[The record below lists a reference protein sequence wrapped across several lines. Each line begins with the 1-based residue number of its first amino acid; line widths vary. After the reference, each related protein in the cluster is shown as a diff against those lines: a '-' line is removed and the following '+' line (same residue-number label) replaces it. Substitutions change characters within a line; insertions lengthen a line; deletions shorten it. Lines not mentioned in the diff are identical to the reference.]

1 MAEKGVV
8 FRPSF
13 YEAMRYLKDK
23 DQAAL
28 FRAICEYGFYD
39 QKPEGLNPTLYGF
52 FVLIQPVLDAACKR
66 YNASVANGAKARK
79 NAESTQENL
88 DEPSVDQTATKE
100 EPGINQ
106 DIDIDTDTDKD
117 NNKNI
122 NIAIKTE
129 TETDTPPSAG
139 KPGKKSTFV
148 PPTKDEVE
156 EYCLEMGIYI
166 DAAHF
171 LEHYKAAGWKEGNK
185 PMKDWKA
192 AVRAWHTKIQD
203 RFSEKEDIFGGFAP
217 PAQKYPWETG
227 VKQNGGYRW

>member
-1 MAEKGVV
+1 MEEKGVV

-106 DIDIDTDTDKD
+106 DIDTDTDKD

-148 PPTKDEVE
+148 PPTRDEVE
-156 EYCLEMGIYI
+156 E
-166 DAAHF
+166 
-171 LEHYKAAGWKEGNK
+171 
-185 PMKDWKA
+185 
-192 AVRAWHTKIQD
+192 
-203 RFSEKEDIFGGFAP
+203 
-217 PAQKYPWETG
+217 
-227 VKQNGGYRW
+227 